1 MMAPKASVI
10 IPTYNRA
17 HLISQAIDSVLQ
29 QTFSDFEIIV
39 VDDGSTDDTEVVVK
53 AYGDRVRYV
62 WTPNGGIGH
71 ARNVGMEHAR
81 GRYFTFLDSD
91 DLLYPYA
98 LELQTRLL
106 ERFPAVS
113 MVCAEMTGFDDHG
126 FLERYH
132 LKNYHRSSFRD
143 PSVTFAAIF
152 ESSMPLPDACAVP
165 EDLLREDPSVLE
177 RRVYYGNIFDS
188 YLLRIVLCQNTA
200 MLRREVVAE
209 IGPRNEHIYNYEELD
224 YLLRLSRNHD
234 ILFADVPTY
243 KLRYHDGQ
251 ISTEARSDGMFIWIR
266 KQRALLHVIKRHAL
280 ADHTYYQRHRERL
293 DRHLADLHRGV
304 AVPMMLLGAGNA
316 VGRKY
321 GRYARYARLYL
332 ARCREYG
339 NPQRVLYAASFA
351 PGPFR
356 RVAVAII
363 EGVRRDGVAT
373 FVDRLLTA
381 ILRHPLALMIKRPF
395 RNLLWNFRG
404 PKVNN
409 PPIPSNVRSVL
420 FVCFGNI
427 CRSPFAAL
435 IASRQLAARVDVA
448 IRCDSAGIKT
458 TQGGRSPK
466 EACEVAADY
475 GVSLVNHRPQMLTPS
490 LVNAFDMVIVMESS
504 QLQELRT
511 LYPDAANRFFLL
523 SLFATGR
530 NSGYGR
536 YNIADP
542 FSQPRA
548 AYEVCYRR
556 IDDAVSRL
564 LAAVVPSAQ

>member
-1 MMAPKASVI
+1 MTAPKVSVI

-29 QTFSDFEIIV
+29 QTFSNLEIIV
-39 VDDGSTDDTEVVVK
+39 VDDGSIDDTEAVVK
-53 AYGDRVRYV
+53 GYGDRVRYV

-71 ARNVGMEHAR
+71 ARNVGMQHAR

-98 LELQTRLL
+98 LELQTQLL

-132 LKNYHRSSFRD
+132 LKNYHKSSFRD

-152 ESSMPLPDACAVP
+152 ESSMPLPKACAVP

-251 ISTEARSDGMFIWIR
+251 ISTEARSDRMFIWIR
-266 KQRALLHVIKRHAL
+266 KQRALLHVTKRHAL
-280 ADHTYYQRHRERL
+280 SDHTYYQRHREGI

-304 AVPMMLLGAGNA
+304 AVPMMLLGAGNSD
-316 VGRKY
+316 GRKY

-332 ARCREYG
+332 ARCRQYG
-339 NPQRVLYAASFA
+339 YPQRALYAASFA
-351 PGPFR
+351 PGPLR
-356 RVAVAII
+356 RAVVATIDA
-363 EGVRRDGVAT
+363 VRRDGVVT
-373 FVDRLLTA
+373 FLDRLLTA
-381 ILRHPLALMIKRPF
+381 TLRHPLALMIKRPF
-395 RNLLWNFRG
+395 RDLFWNFRET
-404 PKVNN
+404 K
-409 PPIPSNVRSVL
+409 
-420 FVCFGNI
+420 
-427 CRSPFAAL
+427 
-435 IASRQLAARVDVA
+435 
-448 IRCDSAGIKT
+448 
-458 TQGGRSPK
+458 
-466 EACEVAADY
+466 
-475 GVSLVNHRPQMLTPS
+475 
-490 LVNAFDMVIVMESS
+490 
-504 QLQELRT
+504 
-511 LYPDAANRFFLL
+511 
-523 SLFATGR
+523 
-530 NSGYGR
+530 
-536 YNIADP
+536 
-542 FSQPRA
+542 
-548 AYEVCYRR
+548 
-556 IDDAVSRL
+556 
-564 LAAVVPSAQ
+564 